1 MAESPDGDELS
12 SARSHGV
19 STLFPVAEEGESVST
34 EGQGGLFAAYQ
45 HDQALPSA
53 GVDRRLDW
61 LENTS
66 FPQAHVADLWKLQ
79 EQRLAEE
86 NRSSSSET
94 EDSADDEPQLLKK
107 VKTEPGSSP
116 SSGEE
121 YGRKGGVSYHGN
133 KRDRA
138 VNDGSRRQNGDSQK
152 EDVESRTH
160 CHKKSRHKHRHKHKH
175 KHKHKKHKTS
185 RDKDSSEKTVVPGD
199 KEPAGSIKTAPAAA
213 TIWIEDAGLRPEC
226 AFRVDKKP
234 DKENLVYGSLYRLQL
249 ANYRRFGQSCLGL
262 GKREGIRW
270 SEKSSKGGKKR
281 KRGYDSRYYSEKEVA
296 KVLNNKVTRV
306 EIIRTGKEKPP
317 LEVQSSHYIPLDR
330 LSGGVKGSSLE
341 IKGQPV
347 YTTPTQ
353 VYIQGHTS
361 VNETPV
367 KQQEQGHVDEEQME
381 GETSEENITRL
392 TAEYNR
398 TLRENPHDI
407 QAWLDFVAFQDR
419 VMQHGPVTV
428 YSDVEREKRKKTS
441 LAVMEKKVAIL
452 ERAIDM
458 NPSHPQLTLQ
468 HLKLCREFWDNKKL
482 TNQWKEFAFKY
493 PNNPAVLREYLM
505 FSQSHFGTFTASKV
519 HTLYG
524 KCISKLRAIL
534 DGTFKSHKPLPH
546 TEEQLLELFVQQCH
560 FLKQAGHVEKAVSS
574 YQALI
579 EFTCFRPSTVA
590 ENTPVSG
597 QVEFFEPFWD
607 SSAPRVGEDGARG
620 WRTWQEKKE
629 KGGWEM
635 NVTADDD
642 VEDADEEEEVSSQ
655 SASKSQAWLDIESG
669 REWVHWLPWRP
680 DTKAGEM
687 EEDCEDPDR
696 LVLFDDV
703 SDSLF
708 QLSSQAM
715 RLQLVFHFLQFLG
728 VRTVPLHSSHSFH
741 THRHFKTA
749 LEEKQTLFSTRAV
762 HHSLGWV
769 PVCSG
774 AASMNSWTKSEEPKQ
789 RETKLLQ
796 KFVQNVFSQVLQVFS
811 GAAQLQLVLAWLQH
825 EASAVLTL
833 QAGKDKKR
841 LKRRSKNV
849 RRLAKRLLKED
860 QNRNNLAL
868 WGAYAQLEWLLG
880 NKEEACK
887 VFDTALS
894 SVGQGAAE
902 DRLAVFELYRTYAE
916 LELGLT
922 GGDSSVLKK
931 TSEPLSGSETSTKA
945 LHLLCTLGEKAKFS
959 PLSDHTVSP
968 TRVLKARRN
977 YQQTL
982 EEELTSYETAGCD
995 GADGKPPPPCASGSF
1010 LVHLTVCYGLF
1021 QYLTIGMQASA
1032 EVFDVVLSTLTRM
1045 CQTYGKEDDL
1055 FDQHRCR
1062 TFMDLELVTSA
1073 YLKLLQRHLSC
1084 STGSLQTVRTAL
1096 QGALLI
1102 FPDSPEFL
1110 KMFIELESSH
1120 RSHIAGRLRRYFD
1133 RAVQEA
1139 ATPIPFLFAIQA
1151 EMRRLEMISSQSSV
1165 VVTGVSHRVRSLLER
1180 GCSSP
1185 VAQGCVLMWRWFM
1198 AFEIQQ
1204 GNPAQ
1209 AKAVF
1214 YRALQNCPWAKL
1226 LYMDALQ
1233 WFPDD
1238 LQDVL
1243 DIMVEKEIRV
1253 RAPLEEVELLMEGEG
1268 PVMEGEGPLVEGEIP
1283 LMQGKGPLF
1292 KGEGPD
1298 G

>member
-1 MAESPDGDELS
+1 M
-12 SARSHGV
+12 
-19 STLFPVAEEGESVST
+19 
-34 EGQGGLFAAYQ
+34 
-45 HDQALPSA
+45 
-53 GVDRRLDW
+53 
-61 LENTS
+61 
-66 FPQAHVADLWKLQ
+66 
-79 EQRLAEE
+79 
-86 NRSSSSET
+86 
-94 EDSADDEPQLLKK
+94 
-107 VKTEPGSSP
+107 
-116 SSGEE
+116 
-121 YGRKGGVSYHGN
+121 
-133 KRDRA
+133 RDRLQA
-138 VNDGSRRQNGDSQK
+138 GRNSP
-152 EDVESRTH
+152 VETTRT
-160 CHKKSRHKHRHKHKH
+160 
-175 KHKHKKHKTS
+175 T
-185 RDKDSSEKTVVPGD
+185 
-199 KEPAGSIKTAPAAA
+199 AAA
-213 TIWIEDAGLRPEC
+213 TTIWIEDAGLRPES

-270 SEKSSKGGKKR
+270 SEKSGKKR
-281 KRGYDSRYYSEKEVA
+281 KIKRGHDSRYCSEKEVA
-296 KVLNNKVTRV
+296 KVLHDKVMRV
-306 EIIRTGKEKPP
+306 EVVRTSQGKPQS
-317 LEVQSSHYIPLDR
+317 EVQSSHYIPLNR
-330 LSGGVKGSSLE
+330 SSEGVKGSSSE
-341 IKGQPV
+341 NKGQPV

-353 VYIQGHTS
+353 VHIQGHAW
-361 VNETPV
+361 VNETQV
-367 KQQEQGHVDEEQME
+367 KQQEQGHEKQEQME
-381 GETSEENITRL
+381 KVGETTEENITRL

-398 TLRENPHDI
+398 TLRENPHDV
-407 QAWLDFVAFQDR
+407 QTWLEFVTFQDR
-419 VMQHGPVTV
+419 AMQHGPVTV
-428 YSDVEREKRKKTS
+428 YSDSEREKRKKTS

-452 ERAIDM
+452 ERAIEM
-458 NPSHPQLTLQ
+458 NPSHPKLTLQ

-493 PNNPAVLREYLM
+493 PNDPAVLREYLM
-505 FSQSHFGTFTASKV
+505 FSQSHFGTFTTSKV

-546 TEEQLLELFVQQCH
+546 TEGQLLELFVQQCH

-574 YQALI
+574 YQALV
-579 EFTCFRPSTVA
+579 EFTCFRPTTVA

-620 WRTWQEKKE
+620 WRAWQEKKE

-635 NVTADDD
+635 DVTADDEAD
-642 VEDADEEEEVSSQ
+642 EADEEEEVLSQ
-655 SASKSQAWLDIESG
+655 SASRSQAWLDIESG
-669 REWVHWLPWRP
+669 RERVHWLPWRP
-680 DTKAGEM
+680 DTKAGET

-703 SDSLF
+703 SDCLF
-708 QLSSQAM
+708 QLGSQGS

-749 LEEKQTLFSTRAV
+749 LEEKQGLFSTRAA
-762 HHSLGWV
+762 HHSLGWM
-769 PVCSG
+769 PACSG
-774 AASMNSWTKSEEPKQ
+774 AASMNSWAESGEPKQ

-811 GAAQLQLVLAWLQH
+811 GAEQLQLVLAWLQH

-833 QAGKDKKR
+833 QTSKDKKQ
-841 LKRRSKNV
+841 LKRQSKTV

-894 SVGQGAAE
+894 SVGQGSAE
-902 DRLAVFELYRTYAE
+902 DRQAVYELYRTYAE
-916 LELGLT
+916 LELDLT
-922 GGDSSVLKK
+922 GGDSTVLMKP
-931 TSEPLSGSETSTKA
+931 SEAVSDRETSHKA
-945 LHLLCTLGEKAKFS
+945 LHLLCTLGEKGKFT
-959 PLSDHTVSP
+959 PLSDQVVSP

-982 EEELTSYETAGCD
+982 EEELSGYETAGCE
-995 GADGKPPPPCASGSF
+995 GADTKPPPPCPSGSF

-1021 QYLTIGMQASA
+1021 QYLTIGVQASA
-1032 EVFDVVLSTLTRM
+1032 EVFDAVLSTLTRL
-1045 CQTYGKEDDL
+1045 CQAYSKEEDL

-1062 TFMDLELVTSA
+1062 TFMDLELLTSA
-1073 YLKLLQRHLSC
+1073 YLKLQQCHLSC

-1102 FPDSPEFL
+1102 FPDNPEFL
-1110 KMFIELESSH
+1110 KMFIELES

-1139 ATPIPFLFAIQA
+1139 ATPVPFLFAIQA
-1151 EMRRLEMISSQSSV
+1151 EMRRLEMISCQSSV
-1165 VVTGVSHRVRSLLER
+1165 VMATNWDDAIKKADGSLLAHIPQTGVTHRIRSLLER
-1180 GCSSP
+1180 GCTSP
-1185 VAQGCVLMWRWFM
+1185 AARGCVLMWRWFM
-1198 AFEIQQ
+1198 AFEMQQ

-1226 LYMDALQ
+1226 LYMDAVQ
-1233 WFPDD
+1233 WFPND

-1268 PVMEGEGPLVEGEIP
+1268 PLGQGEGTIGEGPLRVEEGSLREREQP
-1283 LMQGKGPLF
+1283 LRV
-1292 KGEGPD
+1292 GEGPLQKRE
-1298 G
+1298 